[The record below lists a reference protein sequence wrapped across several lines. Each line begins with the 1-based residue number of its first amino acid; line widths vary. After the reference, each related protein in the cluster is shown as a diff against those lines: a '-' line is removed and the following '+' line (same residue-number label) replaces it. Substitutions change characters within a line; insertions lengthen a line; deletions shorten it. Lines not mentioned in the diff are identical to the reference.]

1 MGPAHRKAMIR
12 NMLTALIEHE
22 EIQTTDTRCKVLKR
36 DFDRLVTL
44 GKKGT
49 VHARRLAATKVF
61 GRDAVK
67 KLFDELAP
75 RYQDRPGGYSRIYK
89 IGQRRGDGAPV
100 SLIRLI
106 PEGEEV
112 PQRSRK
118 TAKTEAA
125 APAAAAA
132 APAEVAEAAPV
143 DAAEAEVLEEAPV
156 IEETPVEEA
165 TEVPEVPEIEVEMPD
180 ETPEAEA
187 DPEKTE

>member
-1 MGPAHRKAMIR
+1 MRHRKSGKRLNMGPAHRKAMIR

-106 PEGEEV
+106 PDGEAV
-112 PQRSRK
+112 PQRSS
-118 TAKTEAA
+118 AKSD
-125 APAAAAA
+125 PADSK
-132 APAEVAEAAPV
+132 AEDAPV
-143 DAAEAEVLEEAPV
+143 V
-156 IEETPVEEA
+156 
-165 TEVPEVPEIEVEMPD
+165 D
-180 ETPEAEA
+180 ETPEAVESDTDAPEVETEA
-187 DPEKTE
+187 TE